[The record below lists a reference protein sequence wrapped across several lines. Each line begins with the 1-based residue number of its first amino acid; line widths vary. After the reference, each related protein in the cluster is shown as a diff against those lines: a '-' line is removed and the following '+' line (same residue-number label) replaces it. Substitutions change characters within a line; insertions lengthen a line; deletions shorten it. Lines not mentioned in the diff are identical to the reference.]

1 MNSDANSEGFL
12 LFHSFRFGALRE
24 ATWVILLLSCLFS
37 PIWFAVLWYAWCM
50 NPVWLG
56 WRTPSV
62 SLWGEGRDEFIDRIS
77 AECSIWCV
85 CQWISAPHKERKKK
99 EWGAIWA
106 RVPNSFF
113 RLTGRW
119 YPSPGTPRC
128 FTWRLIESGRA
139 RCPVP
144 PFPACFNISWLPFYI
159 GVGNQEVR
167 RSVSGEARLHHW
179 TWQSRTTDKPWVW

>member
-1 MNSDANSEGFL
+1 MIPGCCFTVLDLAPWESLVEPSCRR
-12 LFHSFRFGALRE
+12 LF
-24 ATWVILLLSCLFS
+24 LFS

-50 NPVWLG
+50 NPLWLS

-62 SLWGEGRDEFIDRIS
+62 SLWGEREEGGGGVFIDRLS
-77 AECSIWCV
+77 AECSVWCL
-85 CQWISAPHKERKKK
+85 CQWISAPHKVRKKK

-113 RLTGRW
+113 QLTGCW
-119 YPSPGTPRC
+119 YPSPGSPCC

-139 RCPVP
+139 RLLVL
-144 PFPACFNISWLPFYI
+144 PFPTCFNISWLPFYI
-159 GVGNQEVR
+159 GVGNQGVR
-167 RSVSGEARLHHW
+167 RSVSEEAQLHHW

>member
-1 MNSDANSEGFL
+1 MIPGCCFTVLDLAPWESLVEPSCRCLVSSLPSDL
-12 LFHSFRFGALRE
+12 QH
-24 ATWVILLLSCLFS
+24 
-37 PIWFAVLWYAWCM
+37 YDMHDAWIQHDWAGGL
-50 NPVWLG
+50 P
-56 WRTPSV
+56 V
-62 SLWGEGRDEFIDRIS
+62 SLCGGRGVFIDRLS
-77 AECSIWCV
+77 AECSVWCL

-113 RLTGRW
+113 RLTGCW
-119 YPSPGTPRC
+119 YPSPGSPCC

-139 RCPVP
+139 RLPAL

-167 RSVSGEARLHHW
+167 RSVSEEAQLHHW